1 MNYEYYKI
9 FYYVGKHKNIT
20 KASAE
25 LYSSQPA
32 VTRAIQKLESELG
45 CRLFMRNKNG
55 VEFTYEGKVLHEYI
69 SIAHSYISKGEEEV
83 KHAIDVETGTIYI
96 GASVTSLH
104 EFLFEF
110 INMFKAKHPKVKLKI
125 NTGSNNSTVERLR
138 DGIID
143 IAFVSTPCNNT
154 KNLRLTTVH
163 TFRDILIAG
172 NNYSYLKNTVLQLKD
187 TSDYPIVSL
196 RHSMQLRQFLDE
208 VFISNNLTF
217 SPEIEADG
225 ADLIVPMISNNL
237 GLGFVPQSM
246 AKSAIA
252 RNRVFEVP
260 LDYTMPTRQINM
272 IVDPRHP
279 QTRAS
284 IEFVDMVNQYLKQQN
299 GNTDNQPY

>member
-1 MNYEYYKI
+1 
-9 FYYVGKHKNIT
+9 
-20 KASAE
+20 
-25 LYSSQPA
+25 
-32 VTRAIQKLESELG
+32 
-45 CRLFMRNKNG
+45 MRNKNG

-83 KHAIDVETGTIYI
+83 KHAIDVKTGTIYI

-187 TSDYPIVSL
+187 ISDYPIVSL

-252 RNRVFEVP
+252 HNRVFEVP

-284 IEFVDMVNQYLKQQN
+284 VEFVEMVNQYLKQQN